1 MSGFQKAK
9 GQTLLVIRRIIVG
22 PGLSGTALV
31 LSCKEVEQ
39 GVMKTTDFAESV
51 KYFLQ

>member
-1 MSGFQKAK
+1 MGGFQKAK

-22 PGLSGTALV
+22 PGLCGTALV

-39 GVMKTTDFAESV
+39 GAMKTTDFA
-51 KYFLQ
+51 Q